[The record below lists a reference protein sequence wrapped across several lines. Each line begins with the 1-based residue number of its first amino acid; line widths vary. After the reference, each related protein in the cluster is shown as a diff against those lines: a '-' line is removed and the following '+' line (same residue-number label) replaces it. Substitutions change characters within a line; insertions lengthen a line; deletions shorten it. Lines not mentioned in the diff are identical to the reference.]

1 MEYFLSTKRKQPY
14 NLFYSKELWESGPD
28 WRQNQN
34 HPSHIWLKPGSDG
47 AAHKSFAWFVITRT
61 TTNFLAR
68 WPSPRYQAIVA
79 LFSAFV
85 YVGLH
90 VATVTNLDYT
100 SDTPFA
106 FEYAYY
112 VFVASDL
119 LLELFALLSHPTIYL
134 KKPSSYF
141 SLTAVGLLTA
151 SAITRFVALVI
162 YDNFL
167 DQHTL
172 LTTSFFLLI
181 FATPLMFFRLLCSW
195 SADKLSWNVA
205 KTNHIVTQCIVNSL
219 WVFALSL
226 LVIFSFWVTLG
237 ALQYDDIKP
246 LNMLGLLTLGA
257 LQ

>member
-1 MEYFLSTKRKQPY
+1 
-14 NLFYSKELWESGPD
+14 
-28 WRQNQN
+28 
-34 HPSHIWLKPGSDG
+34 
-47 AAHKSFAWFVITRT
+47 
-61 TTNFLAR
+61 LAR
-68 WPSPRYQAIVA
+68 WPSPRYQALVT

-90 VATVTNLDYT
+90 LATVTNLDYT

-112 VFVASDL
+112 VFVVSDL
-119 LLELFALLSHPTIYL
+119 LLELFALLSHPIIYL
-134 KKPSSYF
+134 KKPSSYL
-141 SLTAVGLLTA
+141 SLTAIGLLTA
-151 SAITRFVALVI
+151 SVITRFIALVI
-162 YDNFL
+162 FDNFL
-167 DQHTL
+167 DQHAL

-181 FATPLMFFRLLCSW
+181 FATPLMFFRLLSSW
-195 SADKLSWNVA
+195 SADRLSWNVA